1 MCLFAGGGGTDG
13 RRELRWMLGEGNGKR
28 EIEAVCE
35 TWEGGLEGYLVWKIN
50 RLLLALQKDDEGIHF
65 EEMCDEDSLIEH
77 TDDMLDIND
86 IMDADSNDGIYDLDF
101 S

>member
-1 MCLFAGGGGTDG
+1 
-13 RRELRWMLGEGNGKR
+13 MLTEGNGKR

-50 RLLLALQKDDEGIHF
+50 RLLPTLQKENEGVNLDEML
-65 EEMCDEDSLIEH
+65 ENTLIEE
-77 TDDMLDIND
+77 TDDKLDIND
-86 IMDADSNDGIYDLDF
+86 VTDTDSCDGIFDLDF